1 MCWMLSFPFYL
12 LEIMYDSLFVHHK
25 NFVLKNIDNLYGSYY
40 STYLCDVT
48 MDILYSLESNF
59 PYLSRAQVLGQ
70 SHSFIKRV
78 H

>member
-25 NFVLKNIDNLYGSYY
+25 NFGLKNIVNLYGSYY
-40 STYLCDVT
+40 STDLCGVT
-48 MDILYSLESNF
+48 MDILYSMEINI
-59 PYLSRAQVLGQ
+59 PYFSRSQVLGQ
-70 SHSFIKRV
+70 LHSFIKCV